1 MSNLTKV
8 NTSDGAA
15 RPCAFCQAS
24 PLTSASSRLD
34 ANESSA
40 NPGSHTCML
49 HAGKIGPD
57 GRAITPQDCT
67 SDRQVGCQSHRR
79 LRFARL
85 CAQPITL
92 SPAPAAR

>member
-1 MSNLTKV
+1 MSNLIV
-8 NTSDGAA
+8 NNTSEVAA

-40 NPGSHTCML
+40 NSGSHLCML
-49 HAGKIGPD
+49 HAGRMGPD
-57 GRAITPQDCT
+57 GKAISPHDCT
-67 SDRQVGCQSHRR
+67 SERQVGCQSHRR

-92 SPAPAAR
+92 STAPAAR

>member
-1 MSNLTKV
+1 MSNLKMY
-8 NTSDGAA
+8 NSSEASA

-24 PLTSASSRLD
+24 PLTSASSRPEATESG
-34 ANESSA
+34 ANS
-40 NPGSHTCML
+40 GSHTCML

-57 GRAITPQDCT
+57 GKAIAPNDCT

-92 SPAPAAR
+92 TASPAA